1 MFVPGLSIIFK
12 NDSKLVCSATF
23 KMDSFDW
30 KHNTRSRLDAVKKSS
45 EQWSDTLRSL
55 SIGNHFISPI
65 YNIPNVLIQIAE
77 TVRRGIDAVFDSLEI
92 KPGMFREFLKT
103 SVSQDQKQ
111 TKGLILKLFM
121 YGSHTDLFPDEL
133 AYIKYIKS
141 SHPFLE
147 LFSDQDCACGECS
160 HSVRISMLSRWVRIR
175 PQSTLNSELNTRQ
188 NQAISIDTVG
198 NIGIRALSTEN
209 WGNIIS
215 RAHRTLVLD
224 IPQSVRNF
232 DLIGW
237 NHGTMSIALD
247 LEMLLEL
254 FHEFRLISE
263 DISVGILPGTA
274 DDYTFEDVPVL
285 MRPDEYAEAVDL
297 VDSSHIDEIDSICA
311 ICLNDIEVSDS
322 NQNLDKICVKLNCCN
337 KIFHDMCLRHV
348 LCTIGPPKCPLC
360 RRDVR
365 EIK

>member
-1 MFVPGLSIIFK
+1 
-12 NDSKLVCSATF
+12 
-23 KMDSFDW
+23 
-30 KHNTRSRLDAVKKSS
+30 
-45 EQWSDTLRSL
+45 
-55 SIGNHFISPI
+55 
-65 YNIPNVLIQIAE
+65 
-77 TVRRGIDAVFDSLEI
+77 
-92 KPGMFREFLKT
+92 MFREFLKT
-103 SVSQDQKQ
+103 SVSQDASSA
-111 TKGLILKLFM
+111 KGLILKLFM

-133 AYIKYIKS
+133 AYVKYIKS
-141 SHPFLE
+141 SHPFLG

-175 PQSTLNSELNTRQ
+175 PQSILNSELNTRQ

-247 LEMLLEL
+247 LEMLLEV
-254 FHEFRLISE
+254 FHELRLISE
-263 DISVGILPGTA
+263 NISVGILPGTA

-285 MRPDEYAEAVDL
+285 MRPDEYAEVVDL
-297 VDSSHIDEIDSICA
+297 IDSSHIGEIDSTCA
-311 ICLNDIEVSDS
+311 ICLNDIEVRDS
-322 NQNLDKICVKLNCCN
+322 NQKLDKICVKLNCCN

-365 EIK
+365 ESK

>member
-1 MFVPGLSIIFK
+1 
-12 NDSKLVCSATF
+12 
-23 KMDSFDW
+23 MDNFDW
-30 KHNTRSRLDAVKKSS
+30 KSNTRSKLDAVKKSS
-45 EQWSDTLRSL
+45 EQWTDTLRSL

-77 TVRRGIDAVFDSLEI
+77 TVRRGINPIFDSLEI
-92 KPGMFREFLKT
+92 RSGMFREFLKT
-103 SVSQDQKQ
+103 SVSQDASSA
-111 TKGLILKLFM
+111 KGLILKLFM

-133 AYIKYIKS
+133 AYVKYIKS
-141 SHPFLE
+141 SHPFLG

-175 PQSTLNSELNTRQ
+175 PQSILNSELNTRQ

-247 LEMLLEL
+247 LEMLLEV
-254 FHEFRLISE
+254 FHELRLISE
-263 DISVGILPGTA
+263 NISVGLLPGTA

-297 VDSSHIDEIDSICA
+297 VDSSQIGEIDSTCA
-311 ICLNDIEVSDS
+311 ICLNDIEVRDS
-322 NQNLDKICVKLNCCN
+322 NQKLDKICVKLNCCN

-365 EIK
+365 ESK